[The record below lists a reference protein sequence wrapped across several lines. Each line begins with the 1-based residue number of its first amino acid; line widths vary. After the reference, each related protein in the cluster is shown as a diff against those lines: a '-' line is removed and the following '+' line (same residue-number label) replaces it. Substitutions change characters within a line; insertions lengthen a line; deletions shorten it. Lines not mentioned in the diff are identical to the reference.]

1 MSFWDSSAVAPLLF
15 PEEAS
20 KLRLSQVAAGDS
32 MLVWW
37 AVSVECMSA
46 IQRRARSGLL
56 SEAEANAAIKNLRV
70 MENTWTEIAPTA
82 ELRQEAERLL
92 LTHPLRAA
100 DALQLAAAIIGADHE
115 PDGMI
120 FYTGDARLA
129 EAAAKE
135 GFKVA

>member
-20 KLRLSQVAAGDS
+20 KLRLRQVAAGDA

-70 MENTWTEIAPTA
+70 MEKTWTEIAPTA

-100 DALQLAAAIIGADHE
+100 DALQLAAAIIGADYE
-115 PDGMI
+115 PDGLT
-120 FYTGDARLA
+120 FYTADTRLA
-129 EAAAKE
+129 DAAAKE